1 MNPLDHI
8 MGTEE
13 ASKLWNLSQDYIKHL
28 CQKSK
33 LKATRIGKTWVLDK
47 NQTNPKKASEK

>member
-1 MNPLDHI
+1 MSCLNQI

-28 CQKSK
+28 CQRGE
-33 LKATRIGKTWVLDK
+33 LKAIRIGKTWILDK
-47 NQTNPKKASEK
+47 NQPNPSKLSK